1 MELKELL
8 AIERPNLAELEQ
20 TADLLQKA
28 VDAASKKLVDLAA
41 EDRRQAV
48 NRLRGTDMGAEA
60 RQAARVKAEGDRA
73 DAAAV
78 LASTQ
83 HKIAAERDQMA
94 RDAEAKAWRDVR
106 GHLDRRRSAMAEIQ
120 KLNDKIVGLYGT
132 VVEAYRQASIAA
144 PRKPVERPSLTLGHF
159 PGHVGVAIL
168 ADLHAKIGSPLAELR
183 IEPAHLHQY
192 EMAMRPDGL
201 VSYLRPTDDLVLSA
215 ENAEVEDVA
224 AALVDDEAA

>member
-8 AIERPNLAELEQ
+8 GIETPTLAELEQ

-48 NRLRGTDMGAEA
+48 NRLRGTDTGAEA
-60 RQAARVKAEGDRA
+60 RQAARVKAEGDRS

-83 HKIAAERDQMA
+83 HKIGAARDRIA
-94 RDAEAKAWRDVR
+94 KDAEAKAWQDVR
-106 GHLDRRRSAMAEIQ
+106 GHLDRRRAAMAEIQ
-120 KLNDKIVGLYGT
+120 KLNDKIVGLFET
-132 VVEAYRQASIAA
+132 VVDAYRQASSAA
-144 PRKPVERPSLTLGHF
+144 PRKPVERASLTPGHF

-168 ADLHAKIGSPLAELR
+168 ADLHSKLGSPIAELR

-201 VSYLRPTDDLVLSA
+201 VSYLRPTDELVLGA
-215 ENAEVEDVA
+215 ENPAVEHVA
-224 AALVDDEAA
+224 AEIVDDEAA